1 MKKMDIDENLY
12 LLDIKL
18 LSSLK
23 PIKSKVIN
31 LENNQYALDIK
42 ENKNNINKETKIE
55 NNLLNTN
62 LLFPS
67 KLDFNITS
75 NSFYNFNNE
84 MTNLSIKYKSKPY
97 NNNIFQDPFYLMDK
111 NINDYNNQSIVSFG
125 QIKSKEGFYISNNKN
140 NISQESFYNKNYI
153 PNNNNILKEEENFKN
168 NLINSDTL
176 NLFSTNINSNNIN
189 KENIPNIFNNNF
201 NNNFNIININNN
213 INNNSNNICFNN
225 CDFNY
230 NQQNF
235 ECFLSKKRI
244 SSENGKKENK
254 KIIKKKFFKTK
265 IITRNKDDKKD
276 KNKKLPQTVIF
287 NCYHNKKNEK
297 HNKNNNNSFYYYCS
311 HPNCDYKNKT
321 LKQLQNH
328 HHKMISECQNDIIL
342 LLKLIY
348 KSKLMLVKFISNDIN
363 KNNFFSEFY
372 EKTINNISFN
382 EYVET
387 ICGFKLNEIPL

>member
-125 QIKSKEGFYISNNKN
+125 QIKSKKGFYISNNKN
-140 NISQESFYNKNYI
+140 NFSQESFYNKNYI
-153 PNNNNILKEEENFKN
+153 ANNNNILKEEENFKN
-168 NLINSDTL
+168 NLINSDTM
-176 NLFSTNINSNNIN
+176 NLFSTNINSNY
-189 KENIPNIFNNNF
+189 F
-201 NNNFNIININNN
+201 NN
-213 INNNSNNICFNN
+213 INNANIP
-225 CDFNY
+225 
-230 NQQNF
+230 
-235 ECFLSKKRI
+235 
-244 SSENGKKENK
+244 
-254 KIIKKKFFKTK
+254 T
-265 IITRNKDDKKD
+265 
-276 KNKKLPQTVIF
+276 IF
-287 NCYHNKKNEK
+287 NIE
-297 HNKNNNNSFYYYCS
+297 
-311 HPNCDYKNKT
+311 
-321 LKQLQNH
+321 
-328 HHKMISECQNDIIL
+328 
-342 LLKLIY
+342 
-348 KSKLMLVKFISNDIN
+348 FISNY
-363 KNNFFSEFY
+363 KY
-372 EKTINNISFN
+372 
-382 EYVET
+382 
-387 ICGFKLNEIPL
+387 